1 MFGQF
6 TLDGT
11 FQTILFIVLLLL
23 IGGYAYIEI
32 ARLKKRVEELSQ
44 EVKQCTVSASFSSLD
59 IPVKTTT
66 DPDIENPKI
75 VSYSPESAPVETNEI
90 SQKISDTDLFSFMKI
105 PVSEQPIQETS
116 ANDISVI
123 EQPVTEQPVTE
134 QPVTEQPVTE
144 QPVTEPPVT
153 DSVSQP
159 EHEPKSSETP
169 DDTIKIITSHASNI
183 YETKTVSELKEILQ
197 EKGLPLSG
205 NKTKLIKRIMEHEQS
220 QK

>member
-1 MFGQF
+1 M
-6 TLDGT
+6 
-11 FQTILFIVLLLL
+11 

-59 IPVKTTT
+59 IPMKTTTT
-66 DPDIENPKI
+66 DPVENPGM

-116 ANDISVI
+116 VNNISVVEQPVIEQTVI
-123 EQPVTEQPVTE
+123 EQPVIEQPVIE
-134 QPVTEQPVTE
+134 QPVIEQ
-144 QPVTEPPVT
+144 PVT

-159 EHEPKSSETP
+159 EHGPISSETP
-169 DDTIKIITSHASNI
+169 DETIKIITSQVSNI